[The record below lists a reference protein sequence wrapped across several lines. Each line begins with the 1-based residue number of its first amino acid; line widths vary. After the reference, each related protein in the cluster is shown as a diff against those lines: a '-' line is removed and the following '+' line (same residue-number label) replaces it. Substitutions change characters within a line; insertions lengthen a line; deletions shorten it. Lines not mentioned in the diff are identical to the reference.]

1 MSNQNNTLPP
11 PEAELKFQIQVMTHI
26 LERMNFVMGIGLIN
40 VATML
45 GTSTQDREA
54 TMIGRR

>member
-45 GTSTQDREA
+45 VQAPKTGKLL
-54 TMIGRR
+54 